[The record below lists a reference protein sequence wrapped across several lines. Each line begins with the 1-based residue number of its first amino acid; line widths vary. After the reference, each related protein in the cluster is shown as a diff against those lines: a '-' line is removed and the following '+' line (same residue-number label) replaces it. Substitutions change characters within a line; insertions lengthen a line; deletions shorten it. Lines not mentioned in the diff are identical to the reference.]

1 MKLEAV
7 NEPVHLPLQAS
18 NRLPDSFKT
27 FLTVHPPDDVSFC
40 RNEDTQVTAV
50 YCAHDNKSVLAFAW
64 PLYVCF

>member
-7 NEPVHLPLQAS
+7 NEPVHLSLQAS
-18 NRLPDSFKT
+18 SRLPDNLKT
-27 FLTVHPPDDVSFC
+27 FFTVHPPDDVSFAEMKIH
-40 RNEDTQVTAV
+40 RLLV